1 MSIADNPELALFL
14 AHSTELESEAGERYA
29 ELADV
34 MEAHGNLTV
43 AGFFRR
49 MEREAAQH
57 LAEVSEL
64 AGDTPLPRLT
74 AWEFDWPEAEPP
86 ETASYEAV
94 HYRMSLRQAVE
105 LALANEQAAEA
116 YYRNFADNSGDD
128 ETVRVATLFAR
139 EEASHAAELTRML
152 ATLPENDASL
162 REEDDEPHMPE

>member
-1 MSIADNPELALFL
+1 MTSQALASFL
-14 AHSTELESEAGERYA
+14 AHSVELESEAGERYG
-29 ELADV
+29 ELADI
-34 MEAHGNLTV
+34 MEAHRNLPV
-43 AGFFRR
+43 ADFFRR

-57 LAEVSEL
+57 LAEVAGL

-94 HYRMSLRQAVE
+94 HYRMSLRQAAE

-116 YYRNFADNSGDD
+116 YYREFASSSDDQETRRIAMLFAD
-128 ETVRVATLFAR
+128 
-139 EEASHAAELTRML
+139 EESEHTAALLRML
-152 ATLPENDASL
+152 AELPENGAHL

>member
-1 MSIADNPELALFL
+1 MTTSELATFL
-14 AHSTELESEAGERYA
+14 AHSVELESEAGERYG

-34 MEAHGNLTV
+34 MEAHRNLPV
-43 AGFFRR
+43 AEFFRR
-49 MEREAAQH
+49 MEREAAHH
-57 LAEVSEL
+57 LDEVAEI
-64 AGDTPLPRLT
+64 AGDTPLPKLT

-116 YYRNFADNSGDD
+116 YYRGFAANSSDG
-128 ETVRVATLFAR
+128 ETVRIATRFAE
-139 EEASHAAELTRML
+139 EEASHAAELMRLL
-152 ATLPENDASL
+152 ASLPENGAHL